1 MKKTEV
7 KPVKKSLVAYLIVLL
22 LIMPV
27 AVAFAQVIEAQVDLH
42 STDVDDK
49 GFLLEGEDVYENPD
63 EGIWYYNSPSL
74 RVEIKRYYD
83 KSANLTWTEAE
94 IFSDGS
100 DVFRMTPKDSEHWMK
115 VQDWPAAISK
125 ENGVVFSVNSDYAH
139 TRIAQKS
146 IVGVIVRDGK
156 IISEKTRKKDANK
169 FPNLDTLALFPD
181 GDMKVFY
188 ADEHTAKE
196 YIEMG
201 AVDVLAFGPFL
212 IRDGELNEAGLKK
225 YGASKAPRTAVGMV
239 EKGHYWAMML
249 EGRHDKSKGAGI
261 SFLANKLYEKGCTVA
276 MNLDGG
282 QTATMVFMGKQ
293 IIHVGQTSAANASAR
308 KTAEVLG
315 IGYSA
320 ELANMD

>member
-1 MKKTEV
+1 M
-7 KPVKKSLVAYLIVLL
+7 KKSLVGCLVILMA
-22 LIMPV
+22 IMC
-27 AVAFAQVIEAQVDLH
+27 ACAASAQVIEAQADIYSTEVDEA
-42 STDVDDK
+42 

-63 EGIWYYNSPSL
+63 EGVWHYNSPSL
-74 RVEIKRYYD
+74 RIEIKRYRQD
-83 KSANLTWTEAE
+83 GQTWTEAE
-94 IFSDGS
+94 IFSNGG
-100 DVFRMTPKDSEHWMK
+100 DVFRMTPNDPENWMK
-115 VQDWPAAISK
+115 SQNWPAALSK

-139 TRIAQKS
+139 VRIAQKS

-156 IISEKTRKKDANK
+156 IYSEKTRKKNANK

-181 GDMKVFY
+181 GDMQVFY
-188 ADEHTAKE
+188 ADEHTAQE
-196 YIEMG
+196 YIDMG

-212 IRDGELNEAGLKK
+212 IRDGELNAEGIKK
-225 YGASKAPRTAVGMV
+225 YGSSKAPRTAVGMV

-249 EGRHDKSKGAGI
+249 EGRHSKSKGAGI
-261 SFLANKLYEKGCTVA
+261 SFLANKLYERGCTVA

-293 IIHVGQTSAANASAR
+293 IIHVGQTESANASAR

-320 ELANMD
+320 ELMNGD